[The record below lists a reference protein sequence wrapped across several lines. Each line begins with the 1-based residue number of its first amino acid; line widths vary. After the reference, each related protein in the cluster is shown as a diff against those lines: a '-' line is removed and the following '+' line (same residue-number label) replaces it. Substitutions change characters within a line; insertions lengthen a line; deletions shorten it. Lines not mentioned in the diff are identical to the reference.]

1 MKVREVIN
9 YLMRFPV
16 ESEFKVILND
26 DSVYFELCN
35 LTNKDGSKEV
45 YLDLDVEP

>member
-9 YLMRFPV
+9 YLMKFPV

-26 DSVYFELCN
+26 EPVYFELCN
-35 LTNKDGSKEV
+35 LKNKDGTREV
-45 YLDLDVEP
+45 YVDLDVEE